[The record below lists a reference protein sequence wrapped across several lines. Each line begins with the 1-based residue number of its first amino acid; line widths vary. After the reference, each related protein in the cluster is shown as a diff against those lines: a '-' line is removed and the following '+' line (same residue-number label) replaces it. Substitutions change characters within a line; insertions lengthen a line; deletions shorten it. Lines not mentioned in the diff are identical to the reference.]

1 MIKPANDTDADK
13 LLSLRDLAKVT
24 GINSKTLTDL
34 CITKQLKHVQIGTGK
49 VKGKRWVRPSWWR
62 EYEERQLKAAMG
74 PTKVNTAA
82 DELELEFIRRSAE
95 SHQTGQPK
103 ASRRRPS

>member
-1 MIKPANDTDADK
+1 MIKPADADDSDK
-13 LLSLRDLAKVT
+13 LLSLRDLAKLT

-62 EYEERQLKAAMG
+62 EYEERQLRAAMSPKS
-74 PTKVNTAA
+74 PTAT
-82 DELELEFIRRSAE
+82 DQLELEFIRQSAE
-95 SHQTGQPK
+95 FHQNERQK